1 MCEVEI
7 MGKASTQP
15 TRSQILRRLY
25 DLSGVRA
32 NDAALLAFLD
42 EENTGMIPEL
52 ELKALREFKRG
63 ASGGMEIKLID
74 RAHIL
79 EVLLEHLDDE
89 HKSTGTGLFRALEQL
104 AREDERELGDQ

>member
-1 MCEVEI
+1 M
-7 MGKASTQP
+7 
-15 TRSQILRRLY
+15 
-25 DLSGVRA
+25 
-32 NDAALLAFLD
+32 LAFLD
-42 EENTGMIPEL
+42 EKTIETIPEL

-63 ASGGMEIKLID
+63 ASGGTEIKLID